1 MPELWVA
8 SYRGGVTTQTE
19 FAIAGVPWPMH
30 KLLALI
36 VGVLVLALIGVVTAS
51 MGTAVLTAAGIA
63 TVIWV
68 AGSMAARR

>member
-1 MPELWVA
+1 M
-8 SYRGGVTTQTE
+8 VTTQTE

-36 VGVLVLALIGVVTAS
+36 VGVLVLALVGMMAAS

-68 AGSMAARR
+68 AGSMTARR

>member
-36 VGVLVLALIGVVTAS
+36 VGVLVLASVGMTTAS

-68 AGSMAARR
+68 AGGLTARR